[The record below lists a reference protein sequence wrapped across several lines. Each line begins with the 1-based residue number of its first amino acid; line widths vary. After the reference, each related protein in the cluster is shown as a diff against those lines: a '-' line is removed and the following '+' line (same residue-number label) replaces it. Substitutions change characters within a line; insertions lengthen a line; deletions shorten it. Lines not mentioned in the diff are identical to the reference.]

1 MTTTATA
8 LPPWLEEHCFRLQDD
23 TSNILNL
30 NLNIRRL
37 DPDMMCALA
46 TALIHNPRIEIIN
59 LTSSLIHPN
68 QTILP
73 LADVLAYPQ
82 KSLQVI
88 HLSYNRLEHAA
99 SIGDALRTNSTLQ
112 ELYLDYNRVDSA
124 SAISLA
130 NGLRQ
135 NQTLRVLQLNSN
147 SIGDVGGQAL
157 GNALKYNTTLQKLG
171 LCRNQLGDASGR
183 ALVQGLV
190 QDNNVTLMTL
200 QLDGNPLLS
209 PWVALLQYYVRANQ
223 VGRYM
228 LGAGEDRIWSLW
240 PLVLQSLEADM
251 MFFFLRE
258 KPYLVQRNE

>member
-1 MTTTATA
+1 
-8 LPPWLEEHCFRLQDD
+8 
-23 TSNILNL
+23 
-30 NLNIRRL
+30 LNIRRL

-46 TALIHNPRIEIIN
+46 KALIHNPRIEIIN

-73 LADVLAYPQ
+73 LAHVLAYPQ

-99 SIGDALRTNSTLQ
+99 SIGDALRTNYTLQ
-112 ELYLDYNRVDSA
+112 ELYFDYNRLDSA

-147 SIGDVGGQAL
+147 CIGDVGGQAL
-157 GNALKYNTTLQKLG
+157 GRALKYNTTLKKLG
-171 LCRNQLGDASGR
+171 LNRNQLGDNSGR

-190 QDNNVTLMTL
+190 QDNNVSLTIL
-200 QLDGNPLLS
+200 QLDENPLLS
-209 PWVALLQYYVRANQ
+209 SYAALLQYYVRTNL

-228 LGAGEDRIWSLW
+228 LGAGVISLWSLW
-240 PLVLQSLEADM
+240 PLVLQNLEADM
-251 MFFFLRE
+251 IFFFLTE
-258 KPYLVQRNE
+258 KPDLVPRNE